1 MKPTGFAAAHLGM
14 LLWALLIAV
23 SFSAAAQV
31 NQAIDPILLTGLRL
45 LCCALAFLPLLLF
58 KGDTTMTVGGLFGH
72 AVLGM
77 LLALYF
83 GSLFE
88 ALRYTSAVNTGTMFT
103 LVPLLTLLFEAFLIP
118 DSSLKQRVLP
128 MLVAAVGAVLLVLK
142 GAGPGELPSLYAVS
156 VYGAGCLA
164 MALYSPLS
172 QRLKA
177 NSLKGRGPVGM
188 TFWNMLFGALFLL
201 AFCGFSGGWRSASLL
216 TASDLWWLVYLAL
229 FATLA
234 TFWLLHRAI
243 GVIAPSSVISYI
255 YLSTLFITLFHW
267 FWLRQSP
274 LALEIIGALLVGV
287 GMLTLLISSRN
298 AMPAQQTVLKASG
311 HVSGD

>member
-1 MKPTGFAAAHLGM
+1 MKHTGFAAAHVGM
-14 LLWALLIAV
+14 LLWALLIAA

-31 NQAIDPILLTGLRL
+31 SQAIDPILLTGLRL
-45 LCCALAFLPLLLF
+45 LFCALVFLPLLLF
-58 KGDTTMTVGGLFGH
+58 KGDTAMTARGLFGH
-72 AVLGM
+72 AVLGL
-77 LLALYF
+77 LLAVYF

-103 LVPLLTLLFEAFLIP
+103 LVPLLTLLFETVLMP
-118 DSSLKQRVLP
+118 DSHLKQRVLP
-128 MLVAAVGAVLLVLK
+128 MLIAAAGAVLLVLK

-156 VYGAGCLA
+156 VYGVGCLA

-172 QRLKA
+172 QRLKTR
-177 NSLKGRGPVGM
+177 SLKGRGPVGM

-201 AFCGFSGGWRSASLL
+201 TFCGFSGGWRSASLL
-216 TASDLWWLVYLAL
+216 TVSDFWWLIYLAV

-255 YLSTLFITLFHW
+255 YLSTLFLTLFHW

-274 LALEIIGALLVGV
+274 LSLEIIGALLVGV
-287 GMLTLLISSRN
+287 GMWALLMSSRRGV
-298 AMPAQQTVLKASG
+298 PAAVQ
-311 HVSGD
+311 D

>member
-1 MKPTGFAAAHLGM
+1 MKHTGFAAAHVGM
-14 LLWALLIAV
+14 LLWALLIAA

-31 NQAIDPILLTGLRL
+31 SQAIDPILLTGLRL
-45 LCCALAFLPLLLF
+45 LFCALVFLPLLLF
-58 KGDTTMTVGGLFGH
+58 KGDTAMTARGLFGH
-72 AVLGM
+72 AVLGL
-77 LLALYF
+77 LLAVYF

-103 LVPLLTLLFEAFLIP
+103 LVPLLTLLFEAVLMP
-118 DSSLKQRVLP
+118 DSNLKQRVLP
-128 MLVAAVGAVLLVLK
+128 MLIAAAGAVLLVLK

-156 VYGAGCLA
+156 VYGVGCLA

-177 NSLKGRGPVGM
+177 SSLKGRGPVGM

-216 TASDLWWLVYLAL
+216 TVSDFWWLIYLAV

-255 YLSTLFITLFHW
+255 YLSTLFLTLFHW

-274 LALEIIGALLVGV
+274 LPLEIIGALLVGV
-287 GMLTLLISSRN
+287 GMLALLMSSRR
-298 AMPAQQTVLKASG
+298 AVPAAVQG
-311 HVSGD
+311 

>member
-1 MKPTGFAAAHLGM
+1 MKHTGFAAAHVGM
-14 LLWALLIAV
+14 LLWALLIAA

-31 NQAIDPILLTGLRL
+31 SQAIDPILLTGLRL
-45 LCCALAFLPLLLF
+45 LFCALVFLPLLLF
-58 KGDTTMTVGGLFGH
+58 KGDTAMTARGLFGH
-72 AVLGM
+72 AVLGL
-77 LLALYF
+77 LLAVYF

-103 LVPLLTLLFEAFLIP
+103 LVPLLTLLFEAVLMP
-118 DSSLKQRVLP
+118 DSHLKQRVLP
-128 MLVAAVGAVLLVLK
+128 MLIAAAGAVLLVLK

-156 VYGAGCLA
+156 VYGVGCLA

-172 QRLKA
+172 QRLKTR
-177 NSLKGRGPVGM
+177 SLKGRGPVGM

-201 AFCGFSGGWRSASLL
+201 TFCGFSGGWRSASLL
-216 TASDLWWLVYLAL
+216 TVSDFWWLIYLAV

-255 YLSTLFITLFHW
+255 YLSTLFLTLFHW

-274 LALEIIGALLVGV
+274 LSLEIIGALLVGV
-287 GMLTLLISSRN
+287 GMWALLMSSRRGV
-298 AMPAQQTVLKASG
+298 PAAVQ
-311 HVSGD
+311 D

>member
-1 MKPTGFAAAHLGM
+1 MKHTGFAAAHVGM
-14 LLWALLIAV
+14 LLWALLIAA

-31 NQAIDPILLTGLRL
+31 SQAIDPILLTGLRL
-45 LCCALAFLPLLLF
+45 LFCALVFLPLLLF
-58 KGDTTMTVGGLFGH
+58 KGDTAMTARGLFGH
-72 AVLGM
+72 AVLGL
-77 LLALYF
+77 LLAVYF

-103 LVPLLTLLFEAFLIP
+103 LVPLLTLLFEAVLMP
-118 DSSLKQRVLP
+118 DSHLKQRVLP
-128 MLVAAVGAVLLVLK
+128 MLIAAAGAVLLVLK

-156 VYGAGCLA
+156 VYGVGCLA

-172 QRLKA
+172 QRLKTH
-177 NSLKGRGPVGM
+177 SLKGRGPVGM

-216 TASDLWWLVYLAL
+216 TVSDFWWLIYLAV

-255 YLSTLFITLFHW
+255 YLSTLFLTLFHW

-274 LALEIIGALLVGV
+274 LSLEIIGALLVGV
-287 GMLTLLISSRN
+287 GMWALLMSSRRGV
-298 AMPAQQTVLKASG
+298 PAAVQ
-311 HVSGD
+311 D

>member
-1 MKPTGFAAAHLGM
+1 MKPTGFATAHLGM

-72 AVLGM
+72 AILGM

-128 MLVAAVGAVLLVLK
+128 MLVSAVGAVLLVLK

>member
-1 MKPTGFAAAHLGM
+1 MKHAGFAIAHTGM
-14 LLWALLIAV
+14 LLWALLIAA

-31 NQAIDPILLTGLRL
+31 SQAIDPILLTGLRL
-45 LCCALAFLPLLLF
+45 LFCCVVFLPLRLF
-58 KGDTTMTVGGLFGH
+58 NGDTAMTARGLLGH
-72 AVLGM
+72 AMLGL
-77 LLALYF
+77 LLAVYF

-103 LVPLLTLLFEAFLIP
+103 LVPLLTLLFEAVLMP

-128 MLVAAVGAVLLVLK
+128 MLMAAAGAVLLVLK
-142 GAGPGELPSLYAVS
+142 GTEPDELPSLYAVS
-156 VYGAGCLA
+156 VYGVGCLA

-177 NSLKGRGPVGM
+177 HSLKGRGPVGM

-201 AFCGFSGGWRSASLL
+201 LLCGFSGGWRSASLL
-216 TASDLWWLVYLAL
+216 TLNDFFWLIYLAL

-267 FWLRQSP
+267 LWLRQSP
-274 LALEIIGALLVGV
+274 LPLEVLGATLVGLGMLALL
-287 GMLTLLISSRN
+287 MSSRR
-298 AMPAQQTVLKASG
+298 A
-311 HVSGD
+311 VSAVVQG

>member
-1 MKPTGFAAAHLGM
+1 MKPTGFAAAHVGM

-31 NQAIDPILLTGLRL
+31 SQAIDPILLTGLRL
-45 LCCALAFLPLLLF
+45 LFCALVFLPLLLV
-58 KGDTTMTVGGLFGH
+58 KGDTAMNIQGLLSH
-72 AVLGM
+72 ALLGM

-88 ALRYTSAVNTGTMFT
+88 ALRYTSTVTTGTMFAV
-103 LVPLLTLLFEAFLIP
+103 VPLSTLLFEAFLIP
-118 DSSLKQRVLP
+118 DSNLKQRVLP
-128 MLVAAVGAVLLVLK
+128 MLTAAAGAVLLVLK
-142 GAGPGELPSLYAVS
+142 GAGPDELPSLYAVS
-156 VYGAGCLA
+156 VYGIGCLA

-172 QRLKA
+172 QRLKT
-177 NSLKGRGPVGM
+177 NTLKGRGPVGM

-201 AFCGFSGGWRSASLL
+201 AICGLSGGWRSASLL
-216 TASDLWWLVYLAL
+216 TASDLWWLLYLAL

-243 GVIAPSSVISYI
+243 GVIAPSAVISYI

-267 FWLRQSP
+267 FWLRESP
-274 LALEIIGALLVGV
+274 LALEIIGALLVGI
-287 GMLTLLISSRN
+287 GMLALLTSSRH
-298 AMPAQQTVLKASG
+298 AIPVQPSAL
-311 HVSGD
+311 

>member
-1 MKPTGFAAAHLGM
+1 MKHTGFAAAHVGM
-14 LLWALLIAV
+14 LLWALLIAA

-31 NQAIDPILLTGLRL
+31 SQAIDPILLTGLRL
-45 LCCALAFLPLLLF
+45 LFCALVFLPLLLF
-58 KGDTTMTVGGLFGH
+58 KGDTAMTARGLFGH
-72 AVLGM
+72 AVLGL
-77 LLALYF
+77 LLAVYF

-103 LVPLLTLLFEAFLIP
+103 LVPLLTLLFEAVLMP
-118 DSSLKQRVLP
+118 DSHLKQRVLP
-128 MLVAAVGAVLLVLK
+128 MLIAAAGAVLLVLK

-156 VYGAGCLA
+156 VYGVGCLA

-172 QRLKA
+172 QRLKTR
-177 NSLKGRGPVGM
+177 SLKGRGPVGM

-216 TASDLWWLVYLAL
+216 TVSDFWWLIYLAV

-255 YLSTLFITLFHW
+255 YLSTLFLTLFHW

-274 LALEIIGALLVGV
+274 LSLEIIGALLVGL
-287 GMLTLLISSRN
+287 GMWALLMSSRRGVPV
-298 AMPAQQTVLKASG
+298 AVQ
-311 HVSGD
+311 D

>member
-1 MKPTGFAAAHLGM
+1 MKHTGFAAAHVGM
-14 LLWALLIAV
+14 LLWALLIAA

-31 NQAIDPILLTGLRL
+31 SQAIDPILLTGLRL
-45 LCCALAFLPLLLF
+45 LFCALVFLPLLLF
-58 KGDTTMTVGGLFGH
+58 KGDTAMTARGLFGH
-72 AVLGM
+72 AVLGL
-77 LLALYF
+77 LLAVYF

-88 ALRYTSAVNTGTMFT
+88 ALRYTSSVNTGTMFT
-103 LVPLLTLLFEAFLIP
+103 LVPLLTLLFEAVLMP
-118 DSSLKQRVLP
+118 DSNLKQRVLP
-128 MLVAAVGAVLLVLK
+128 MLIAAAGAVLLVLK
-142 GAGPGELPSLYAVS
+142 GAGLGELPSLYAVS
-156 VYGAGCLA
+156 VYGVGCLA

-177 NSLKGRGPVGM
+177 SSLKNRGPVGM

-216 TASDLWWLVYLAL
+216 TVSDFWWLIYLAV

-243 GVIAPSSVISYI
+243 GVIPPSSVISYI
-255 YLSTLFITLFHW
+255 YLSTLFLTLFHW

-274 LALEIIGALLVGV
+274 LPLEIIGVLLVGA
-287 GMLTLLISSRN
+287 GMWALLMSSRRGV
-298 AMPAQQTVLKASG
+298 PAAVQG
-311 HVSGD
+311 

>member
-1 MKPTGFAAAHLGM
+1 MKHTGSAAAHVGM
-14 LLWALLIAV
+14 LLWALLIAA

-31 NQAIDPILLTGLRL
+31 SQAIDPILLTGFRL
-45 LCCALAFLPLLLF
+45 LFCALVFLPLLLI
-58 KGDTTMTVGGLFGH
+58 KGDTAMTARGLFGH
-72 AVLGM
+72 AVLGL
-77 LLALYF
+77 LLAVYF

-88 ALRYTSAVNTGTMFT
+88 ALRYTSAVYTGTMFT
-103 LVPLLTLLFEAFLIP
+103 LVPLLTLLFEAVLMP
-118 DSSLKQRVLP
+118 DSNLKQRVLP
-128 MLVAAVGAVLLVLK
+128 MLIAAAGAVLLVLK
-142 GAGPGELPSLYAVS
+142 GAGPGDLPSLYAVS
-156 VYGAGCLA
+156 VYGVGCLA

-177 NSLKGRGPVGM
+177 SSLKGRGPVGM

-216 TASDLWWLVYLAL
+216 TVSDFWWLIYLAV

-255 YLSTLFITLFHW
+255 YLSTLFLTLFHW
-267 FWLRQSP
+267 LWLRQSP
-274 LALEIIGALLVGV
+274 LPLEIIGALLVGV
-287 GMLTLLISSRN
+287 GMWALLMSSRRGV
-298 AMPAQQTVLKASG
+298 PAAVQG
-311 HVSGD
+311 

>member
-1 MKPTGFAAAHLGM
+1 MKHTGFAAAHVGM
-14 LLWALLIAV
+14 LLWALLIAA

-31 NQAIDPILLTGLRL
+31 SQAIDPILLTGLRL
-45 LCCALAFLPLLLF
+45 LFCALVFLPLLLL
-58 KGDTTMTVGGLFGH
+58 KGDTAMTARGLFGH
-72 AVLGM
+72 AALGL
-77 LLALYF
+77 LLAVYF

-103 LVPLLTLLFEAFLIP
+103 LVPLLTLLFEAVLMP
-118 DSSLKQRVLP
+118 DSNLKQRVLP
-128 MLVAAVGAVLLVLK
+128 MLIAAAGAVLLVLK
-142 GAGPGELPSLYAVS
+142 GVGPGELPSPYAVA
-156 VYGAGCLA
+156 VYGVGCLA

-177 NSLKGRGPVGM
+177 SSLKDRGPVGM

-216 TASDLWWLVYLAL
+216 TVSDFWWLIYLAV

-255 YLSTLFITLFHW
+255 YLSTLFLTLFHW

-274 LALEIIGALLVGV
+274 LPLEIIGALLVGV
-287 GMLTLLISSRN
+287 GMWALLVSSRR
-298 AMPAQQTVLKASG
+298 AVPAAIQG
-311 HVSGD
+311 

>member
-1 MKPTGFAAAHLGM
+1 MKHTGFAAAHAGM
-14 LLWALLIAV
+14 LLWALLIAA

-31 NQAIDPILLTGLRL
+31 SQAIDPILLTGLRL
-45 LCCALAFLPLLLF
+45 LFCALVFLPLLLF
-58 KGDTTMTVGGLFGH
+58 KGDTAMTARGLFGH
-72 AVLGM
+72 AVLGL
-77 LLALYF
+77 LLAVYF

-103 LVPLLTLLFEAFLIP
+103 LVPLLTLLFEAVLMP
-118 DSSLKQRVLP
+118 DSNLKQRVLP
-128 MLVAAVGAVLLVLK
+128 MLIAAAGAVLLVLK

-156 VYGAGCLA
+156 VYGIGCLA

-177 NSLKGRGPVGM
+177 SSLKGRGPVGM

-216 TASDLWWLVYLAL
+216 TVSDFWWLIYLAV

-255 YLSTLFITLFHW
+255 YLSTMFLTSFHW
-267 FWLRQSP
+267 LWLRQSP
-274 LALEIIGALLVGV
+274 LPLEIIGALLVGV
-287 GMLTLLISSRN
+287 GMWALLMSSRRGV
-298 AMPAQQTVLKASG
+298 PAAVQG
-311 HVSGD
+311 

>member
-1 MKPTGFAAAHLGM
+1 MKHTGFAAAHVGM
-14 LLWALLIAV
+14 LLWALLIAA

-31 NQAIDPILLTGLRL
+31 SQAIDPILLTGLRL
-45 LCCALAFLPLLLF
+45 LFCALVFLPLLLF
-58 KGDTTMTVGGLFGH
+58 KGDTAMTARGLFGH
-72 AVLGM
+72 AVLGL
-77 LLALYF
+77 LLAVYF

-88 ALRYTSAVNTGTMFT
+88 ALRYTSAVNTGTIFT
-103 LVPLLTLLFEAFLIP
+103 LVPLLTLLFEAVLMP
-118 DSSLKQRVLP
+118 DSHLKQRVLP
-128 MLVAAVGAVLLVLK
+128 MLIAAAGAVLLVLK

-156 VYGAGCLA
+156 VYGIGCLA

-177 NSLKGRGPVGM
+177 SSLKGRGPVGM

-201 AFCGFSGGWRSASLL
+201 TFCGFSGGWRSASLL
-216 TASDLWWLVYLAL
+216 TVSDFWWLIYLAV

-255 YLSTLFITLFHW
+255 YLSTLFLTLFHW
-267 FWLRQSP
+267 LWLRQSP
-274 LALEIIGALLVGV
+274 LSLEIIGALLVGV
-287 GMLTLLISSRN
+287 GMWALLMSSRRGV
-298 AMPAQQTVLKASG
+298 PAAVQ
-311 HVSGD
+311 D

>member
-1 MKPTGFAAAHLGM
+1 MKHTGFAAAHIGM
-14 LLWALLIAV
+14 LLWALLIAA

-31 NQAIDPILLTGLRL
+31 SQAIDPILLTGLRL
-45 LCCALAFLPLLLF
+45 LFCVLVFLPLLLF
-58 KGDTTMTVGGLFGH
+58 KGDTAMTASGLFGH
-72 AVLGM
+72 AVLGL
-77 LLALYF
+77 LLAVYF

-103 LVPLLTLLFEAFLIP
+103 LVPLLTLLFEAVLMP
-118 DSSLKQRVLP
+118 DNNLKQRVLP
-128 MLVAAVGAVLLVLK
+128 MLIAAAGAVLLVLK
-142 GAGPGELPSLYAVS
+142 GAGTGELPSPYAVA
-156 VYGAGCLA
+156 VYGIGCLA

-177 NSLKGRGPVGM
+177 SSLKDRGPVGM

-201 AFCGFSGGWRSASLL
+201 AFSGFSGGWRSASLL
-216 TASDLWWLVYLAL
+216 TVSDFWWLIYLAV

-255 YLSTLFITLFHW
+255 YLSTLFLTLFHW

-274 LALEIIGALLVGV
+274 LPLEIIGAMLVGV
-287 GMLTLLISSRN
+287 GMWALLMSSRR
-298 AMPAQQTVLKASG
+298 AVPAAIQG
-311 HVSGD
+311 

>member
-1 MKPTGFAAAHLGM
+1 MKHTGFAAAHVGM
-14 LLWALLIAV
+14 LLWALLIAA

-31 NQAIDPILLTGLRL
+31 SQAIDPILLTGLRL
-45 LCCALAFLPLLLF
+45 LFCALVFLSLLLI
-58 KGDTTMTVGGLFGH
+58 KGDTTMTARGLFGH
-72 AVLGM
+72 AVLGL
-77 LLALYF
+77 LLAVYF

-103 LVPLLTLLFEAFLIP
+103 WVPLLTLLFEAVLMP
-118 DSSLKQRVLP
+118 DSNLKQRVLP
-128 MLVAAVGAVLLVLK
+128 MLIAAAGAVLLVLK
-142 GAGPGELPSLYAVS
+142 GASPGELPSLYAVA
-156 VYGAGCLA
+156 VYGVGCLA

-177 NSLKGRGPVGM
+177 SSLKGRGPVGM

-201 AFCGFSGGWRSASLL
+201 AFCGFSGGWRSGSLL
-216 TASDLWWLVYLAL
+216 TASDFWWLIYLAV

-243 GVIAPSSVISYI
+243 GVIAPSSVMSYI
-255 YLSTLFITLFHW
+255 YLSTLFLTLFHW

-274 LALEIIGALLVGV
+274 LPLEILGALLVGV
-287 GMLTLLISSRN
+287 GMWALLMSSRRGV
-298 AMPAQQTVLKASG
+298 PAAVQG
-311 HVSGD
+311 

>member
-1 MKPTGFAAAHLGM
+1 MKHTGFVAAHVGM
-14 LLWALLIAV
+14 LLWAMLIAA

-31 NQAIDPILLTGLRL
+31 SQAIDPILLTGLRL
-45 LCCALAFLPLLLF
+45 LFCALVFLPLLLF
-58 KGDTTMTVGGLFGH
+58 KGDTTMAAGGLIGH
-72 AVLGM
+72 AVLGL
-77 LLALYF
+77 LLAVYF

-103 LVPLLTLLFEAFLIP
+103 LVPLLTLLFEAVLMP
-118 DSSLKQRVLP
+118 DSNLKQRVLP
-128 MLVAAVGAVLLVLK
+128 MLIAAAGAVLLVLK
-142 GAGPGELPSLYAVS
+142 GVGPGEVPSPYAVS
-156 VYGAGCLA
+156 VYGVGCLA

-177 NSLKGRGPVGM
+177 TSLKGRGPVGM

-216 TASDLWWLVYLAL
+216 TVSDFRWLIYLAV

-255 YLSTLFITLFHW
+255 YLSTLFLTLFHW

-274 LALEIIGALLVGV
+274 LPLEIIGALLVGV
-287 GMLTLLISSRN
+287 GMLALLMSSRRGL
-298 AMPAQQTVLKASG
+298 PAAVQG
-311 HVSGD
+311 

>member
-1 MKPTGFAAAHLGM
+1 MKHTGFVAAHVGM
-14 LLWALLIAV
+14 LLWALLIAA

-31 NQAIDPILLTGLRL
+31 SQAIDPILLTGLRL
-45 LCCALAFLPLLLF
+45 LFCALVFLPLLLI
-58 KGDTTMTVGGLFGH
+58 KGDTAMTARGLSGH
-72 AVLGM
+72 AVLGL
-77 LLALYF
+77 LLAVYF

-88 ALRYTSAVNTGTMFT
+88 ALRYTSAVNTGTMFA
-103 LVPLLTLLFEAFLIP
+103 LVPLLTLLFEAVLMP
-118 DSSLKQRVLP
+118 DSALKQRVLP
-128 MLVAAVGAVLLVLK
+128 MLIAAAGAVLLVLK

-156 VYGAGCLA
+156 VYGVGCLA

-177 NSLKGRGPVGM
+177 SSLKGRGPVGM

-201 AFCGFSGGWRSASLL
+201 AFCGFSGGWRSVSLL
-216 TASDLWWLVYLAL
+216 TVSDFWWLIYLAV

-255 YLSTLFITLFHW
+255 YLSTLFLTLFHW

-274 LALEIIGALLVGV
+274 LPLEIIGALLVGV
-287 GMLTLLISSRN
+287 GMWALLMSSRRGV
-298 AMPAQQTVLKASG
+298 PAAVQ
-311 HVSGD
+311 D

>member
-1 MKPTGFAAAHLGM
+1 MKHTGFAAAHVGM
-14 LLWALLIAV
+14 LLWALLIAA

-31 NQAIDPILLTGLRL
+31 SQAIDPILLTGLRL
-45 LCCALAFLPLLLF
+45 LFCALVFLPLLLF
-58 KGDTTMTVGGLFGH
+58 KGDTAMTARGLFGH
-72 AVLGM
+72 AALGL
-77 LLALYF
+77 LLAVYF

-103 LVPLLTLLFEAFLIP
+103 LVPLLTLLFEAILMP
-118 DSSLKQRVLP
+118 DRNLKQRVLP
-128 MLVAAVGAVLLVLK
+128 MLIAAAGAVLLVLK

-156 VYGAGCLA
+156 VYGVGCLA

-172 QRLKA
+172 QRLKVS
-177 NSLKGRGPVGM
+177 SLKGRGPVGM

-216 TASDLWWLVYLAL
+216 TVSDFWWLIYLAV

-255 YLSTLFITLFHW
+255 YLSTLLLTLFHW

-274 LALEIIGALLVGV
+274 LPLEIIGALLVGV
-287 GMLTLLISSRN
+287 GMWALLMSSRRGV
-298 AMPAQQTVLKASG
+298 PAAVQG
-311 HVSGD
+311 

>member
-1 MKPTGFAAAHLGM
+1 MKHTGFAAAHAGM
-14 LLWALLIAV
+14 LLWALLIAA

-31 NQAIDPILLTGLRL
+31 SQAIDPILLTGLRL
-45 LCCALAFLPLLLF
+45 LFCALVFLPLLLF
-58 KGDTTMTVGGLFGH
+58 KGDTAMTARGLFGH
-72 AVLGM
+72 AVLGL
-77 LLALYF
+77 LLAVYF

-103 LVPLLTLLFEAFLIP
+103 LVPLLTLLFEAVLMP
-118 DSSLKQRVLP
+118 DSNLKQRVLP
-128 MLVAAVGAVLLVLK
+128 MLIAAAGAVLLVLK
-142 GAGPGELPSLYAVS
+142 DAGPGELPSLYAVS
-156 VYGAGCLA
+156 VYGIGCLA

-177 NSLKGRGPVGM
+177 SSLKGRGPVGM

-201 AFCGFSGGWRSASLL
+201 AFCGFSGGWRSVSLL
-216 TASDLWWLVYLAL
+216 TVSDFWWLIYLAV

-255 YLSTLFITLFHW
+255 YLSTLFLTLFHW

-274 LALEIIGALLVGV
+274 LPLEIIGALLVGV
-287 GMLTLLISSRN
+287 GMWALLMSSRRGV
-298 AMPAQQTVLKASG
+298 PAAVQG
-311 HVSGD
+311 

>member
-1 MKPTGFAAAHLGM
+1 MKYTGFAAAHAGM
-14 LLWALLIAV
+14 LLWALLIAA

-31 NQAIDPILLTGLRL
+31 SQAIDPILLTGLRL
-45 LCCALAFLPLLLF
+45 LFCALVFLPLLLF
-58 KGDTTMTVGGLFGH
+58 KGDTAMTARGLFGH
-72 AVLGM
+72 AVLGL
-77 LLALYF
+77 LLAVYF

-103 LVPLLTLLFEAFLIP
+103 LVPLLTLLFEAVLMP
-118 DSSLKQRVLP
+118 DSNLKQRVLP
-128 MLVAAVGAVLLVLK
+128 MLIAAAGAVLLVLK

-156 VYGAGCLA
+156 VYGIGCLA

-177 NSLKGRGPVGM
+177 SSLKGRGPVGM

-201 AFCGFSGGWRSASLL
+201 AFCVFSGGWRSASLL
-216 TASDLWWLVYLAL
+216 TVSDFWWLIYLAV

-255 YLSTLFITLFHW
+255 YLSTMFLTSFHW
-267 FWLRQSP
+267 LWLRQSP
-274 LALEIIGALLVGV
+274 LPLEIIGALLVGV
-287 GMLTLLISSRN
+287 GMWALLMSSRRGV
-298 AMPAQQTVLKASG
+298 PAAVQG
-311 HVSGD
+311 

>member
-1 MKPTGFAAAHLGM
+1 MKHTGFAAAHVGM
-14 LLWALLIAV
+14 LLWALLIAA

-45 LCCALAFLPLLLF
+45 LFCALVFLPLLLF
-58 KGDTTMTVGGLFGH
+58 KGDTAMTASGLFSH
-72 AVLGM
+72 AVLGL
-77 LLALYF
+77 LLAVYF
-83 GSLFE
+83 GSVFE
-88 ALRYTSAVNTGTMFT
+88 ALRYTSPVNTGTMFT
-103 LVPLLTLLFEAFLIP
+103 LVPLLTLLFEAVLMP

-128 MLVAAVGAVLLVLK
+128 MLIAAAGAVLLVLK
-142 GAGPGELPSLYAVS
+142 GAGPGELPSPYAVS
-156 VYGAGCLA
+156 VYGVGCLA

-177 NSLKGRGPVGM
+177 TSLKGRGPVGM

-201 AFCGFSGGWRSASLL
+201 AFCGFSGGWQSASLL
-216 TASDLWWLVYLAL
+216 TVSDFCWLIYLAV

-243 GVIAPSSVISYI
+243 GIIAPSSVISYI
-255 YLSTLFITLFHW
+255 YLSTLFLTLFHW

-274 LALEIIGALLVGV
+274 LPLEIIGALLVGG
-287 GMLTLLISSRN
+287 GMLALLMSSRR
-298 AMPAQQTVLKASG
+298 ALPAAVQG
-311 HVSGD
+311 

>member
-1 MKPTGFAAAHLGM
+1 MKHTGFAAAHVGM
-14 LLWALLIAV
+14 LLWALLIAA

-31 NQAIDPILLTGLRL
+31 SQAIDPVLLTGLRL
-45 LCCALAFLPLLLF
+45 LFCALVFLPLLLL
-58 KGDTTMTVGGLFGH
+58 KGDTAMTARGLFGH
-72 AVLGM
+72 AVLGL
-77 LLALYF
+77 LLAVYF

-103 LVPLLTLLFEAFLIP
+103 LVPLLTLLFEAVLMP
-118 DSSLKQRVLP
+118 DSHLKQRVLP
-128 MLVAAVGAVLLVLK
+128 MLIAAAGAVLLVLK

-156 VYGAGCLA
+156 VYGVGCLA

-172 QRLKA
+172 QRLKTH
-177 NSLKGRGPVGM
+177 SLKGRGPVGM

-201 AFCGFSGGWRSASLL
+201 TFCGFSGGWRSASLL
-216 TASDLWWLVYLAL
+216 TVSDFWWLIYLAV

-255 YLSTLFITLFHW
+255 YLSTLFLTLFHW

-274 LALEIIGALLVGV
+274 LSLEIIGALLVGV
-287 GMLTLLISSRN
+287 GMWALLMSNRRGV
-298 AMPAQQTVLKASG
+298 PAAVQ
-311 HVSGD
+311 D

>member
-1 MKPTGFAAAHLGM
+1 MKHTGFATAHLGM
-14 LLWALLIAV
+14 LLWALLIAG

-31 NQAIDPILLTGLRL
+31 SQAIDPVLLTGLRL
-45 LCCALAFLPLLLF
+45 LFCALVFLPLLLF
-58 KGDTTMTVGGLFGH
+58 KGDAAMTRNGLLGH
-72 AVLGM
+72 AVLGL
-77 LLALYF
+77 LLAVYF

-88 ALRYTSAVNTGTMFT
+88 ALRYTSAVHTGTLFT
-103 LVPLLTLLFEAFLIP
+103 LVPLLTLFFEAVLMP
-118 DSSLKQRVLP
+118 DSSLRQRVAP
-128 MLVAAVGAVLLVLK
+128 MLMAAAGAVLLVLK

-156 VYGAGCLA
+156 VYGIGCLA

-177 NSLKGRGPVGM
+177 GGLKGRGPVGM

-216 TASDLWWLVYLAL
+216 TLNDFVWLIYLAL

-267 FWLRQSP
+267 LWLRQSP
-274 LALEIIGALLVGV
+274 LPLEIIGAVLVGI
-287 GMLTLLISSRN
+287 GMLALLMSSRRTL
-298 AMPAQQTVLKASG
+298 PATVRN
-311 HVSGD
+311 

>member
-1 MKPTGFAAAHLGM
+1 MKPTGFAAAHVGM

-31 NQAIDPILLTGLRL
+31 SQAIDPILLTGLRL
-45 LCCALAFLPLLLF
+45 LFCALVFLPLLLV
-58 KGDTTMTVGGLFGH
+58 KGDTAMNIQGLLSH
-72 AVLGM
+72 ALLGM

-88 ALRYTSAVNTGTMFT
+88 ALRYTSTVTTGTMFAV
-103 LVPLLTLLFEAFLIP
+103 VPLSTLLFEALLIP
-118 DSSLKQRVLP
+118 DSNLKQRVLP
-128 MLVAAVGAVLLVLK
+128 MLTAAAGAVLLVLK
-142 GAGPGELPSLYAVS
+142 GAGPDELPSLYAVS
-156 VYGAGCLA
+156 VYGIGCLA

-172 QRLKA
+172 QRLKT
-177 NSLKGRGPVGM
+177 NTLKGRGPVGM

-201 AFCGFSGGWRSASLL
+201 AICGFSGGWRSASLL
-216 TASDLWWLVYLAL
+216 TASDLWWLLYLAL

-243 GVIAPSSVISYI
+243 GVIAPSAVISYI

-267 FWLRQSP
+267 FWLRESP
-274 LALEIIGALLVGV
+274 LALEIIGALLVGI
-287 GMLTLLISSRN
+287 GMLALLTSSRH
-298 AMPAQQTVLKASG
+298 AIPVQPSAL
-311 HVSGD
+311 

>member
-1 MKPTGFAAAHLGM
+1 MKHTGFAAAHLGM
-14 LLWALLIAV
+14 LLWAVLIAA
-23 SFSAAAQV
+23 SFPAAAQV
-31 NQAIDPILLTGLRL
+31 SQAIDPILLTGLRL
-45 LCCALAFLPLLLF
+45 LFCALVFLPLLLF
-58 KGDTTMTVGGLFGH
+58 KGDTAMTARGLLGH
-72 AVLGM
+72 AALGL
-77 LLALYF
+77 LLAVYF

-103 LVPLLTLLFEAFLIP
+103 LVPLLTLLFEALLMP
-118 DSSLKQRVLP
+118 DNSLKQRALP
-128 MLVAAVGAVLLVLK
+128 MLVAAAGAVLLVLK
-142 GAGPGELPSLYAVS
+142 GTGPSELPSLYAVL
-156 VYGAGCLA
+156 VYGVGCLA

-201 AFCGFSGGWRSASLL
+201 VFCGFSGGWRSASLL
-216 TASDLWWLVYLAL
+216 TLNDFYWLIYLAV

-267 FWLRQSP
+267 LWLRQSP
-274 LALEIIGALLVGV
+274 LPLEIIGALLVGI
-287 GMLTLLISSRN
+287 GMLALLMSSRR
-298 AMPAQQTVLKASG
+298 AVFATAQ
-311 HVSGD
+311 D

>member
-1 MKPTGFAAAHLGM
+1 MKHTGFAAAHVGM
-14 LLWALLIAV
+14 LLWALLIAA

-31 NQAIDPILLTGLRL
+31 SQAIDPILLTGLRL
-45 LCCALAFLPLLLF
+45 LFCALVFLPLLLF
-58 KGDTTMTVGGLFGH
+58 KGDTAMTASGLFGH
-72 AVLGM
+72 AVLGL
-77 LLALYF
+77 LLAVYF

-88 ALRYTSAVNTGTMFT
+88 ALRYTSATNTGTMFT
-103 LVPLLTLLFEAFLIP
+103 LVPLLTLLFEAVLMP
-118 DSSLKQRVLP
+118 DSSLKLRVLP
-128 MLVAAVGAVLLVLK
+128 MLIAAAGAVLLVLK

-156 VYGAGCLA
+156 VYGVGCLA

-177 NSLKGRGPVGM
+177 TSLKGRGPVGM

-201 AFCGFSGGWRSASLL
+201 AFCGFSGGWQSASLL
-216 TASDLWWLVYLAL
+216 TVSDFCWLIYLAV

-255 YLSTLFITLFHW
+255 YLSTLFLTLFQW

-274 LALEIIGALLVGV
+274 LPLEIIGALLVGV
-287 GMLTLLISSRN
+287 GMLALLMSSRR
-298 AMPAQQTVLKASG
+298 ALPAAVQG
-311 HVSGD
+311 